1 MIMDVHKVNDLM
13 GVLEI
18 DWQQK

>member
-1 MIMDVHKVNDLM
+1 MIMDVHKVNDLT